1 MYTTLGERF
10 KASLSCYLPIY
21 VVGSEEI
28 LRALPVHLLRRR
40 RNAYALSTPLLF
52 YPTAE
57 PRDRYGSFKPKA
69 PSPLQR
75 SAISVEQNVSD
86 SAGDRDD
93 LELSGTSHSLPC
105 KMKYDS
111 LTPRLPA
118 NQKQAHAFQRTC
130 RKVAYTFA
138 TGTPDYPEAVSSSR
152 GGFSHRQRNIEDDV
166 GLSVKAANEVSVL
179 RKALDR
185 RRERIRELR
194 NRLSRLELAE
204 CRSANIQRRALE
216 QNDRL
221 DKALERLRRLGGSS
235 LQCDKI
241 DASSD
246 IVTTGTRSSK
256 RDRDESPGLLLPLSH
271 HLSRHALAGCPN
283 YTVCENMTVILDR
296 KTLKNIARKTLGRG
310 ENDERPI
317 STIYIAHLK
326 HFLAAYPDEQ
336 DFTIDLDSG
345 YGSVYCR
352 VCQGRLPP
360 GDGDPEEDGK
370 DIFGAMSNFEWH
382 VKTTAHRSR
391 KAAASTSVEPPR
403 PVANVH
409 RQTNATPGPS
419 SAPSSCLFIDLTEDS
434 PEPIR
439 SGGPSRPRTP
449 DVDEDYL
456 LALKLDEELNGPR
469 IESNIPE
476 QPNGAPLFGHM
487 VVDEILGSSAVSRPN
502 NGHRDTSVH
511 TTALHEPEDVQD
523 EIPFEETYH
532 AHILGLLRS
541 SGDSPTSYKLYKE
554 DPSTIQIRCL
564 TCHFSVALP
573 ASGSVETA
581 FNDIMEC
588 FAAYGDHLKTP
599 HHTRK
604 RHEAAAQ
611 AAVQDLNSYPISQ
624 YSHSQSSSMLSD
636 SSTLGKRK
644 LPGSWNEADEAVTG
658 GYSPSSNSF
667 DHAQHAFVSAMQQA
681 LDHLPQESSSN
692 MDYHSNSQVPVVPN
706 NNHPGFPGLAERSI
720 AIRRFQELQAATM
733 DDYGSYRGRMNS
745 EDFNINYDD
754 GESSARIDYGGGDV
768 DKQFREFMNQA
779 LEEFKDVA
787 TVAES
792 QNKLNMRTENDLLNG
807 MVVRLLP
814 HQIIGVAWMV
824 DQEKNEDK
832 LGGILADAMG
842 LGKTIQMI
850 ATMVFNRPPSRTVEY
865 DFFERHL
872 DKGKAKEVQQE
883 RKTTLVLAPASLLQQ
898 WYEEFDDKVA
908 PGVFRVHIHHGKDK
922 LKTVKEIEEYDVI
935 IASHQSVVMD
945 FPKEKK
951 DLTKQDDDEEDSS
964 EQDTPVANRKTLGPL
979 ARVQWLR
986 VVIDEAQNI
995 RNKSTRT
1002 STCVAK
1008 LDSRY
1013 RWCLTGT
1020 PITNTLADIYAFMRF
1035 CRFAPWN
1042 DWKLFNEK
1050 IARVQKRNPNR
1061 AGQKAQAVLRP
1072 HLLRRTKDSKLD
1084 GRPIIRLGPKT
1095 IDMIELEFTPE
1106 ERLIYE
1112 GLESRQKKIVSRFVK
1127 EGTVMKNYSFIL
1139 VMILRLRQLC
1149 CHPRL
1154 ATTEA
1159 ESEEM
1164 DADKLKIEFAKAT
1177 KIMGAQ
1183 KVKEVTERFKSRIL
1197 HRMKAELG
1205 LAKPEDDECAVCME
1219 PIVENR
1225 RVTSCAHEF
1234 CSVCINEVVQNSR
1247 GRDVEDSAL
1256 CPLCRAK
1263 IDESHVFVGK
1273 IFEPSAEQLDELE
1286 KSLPKPASGSEP
1298 SSAKRLKVDGSVEDT
1313 VSGKDSIKPLNDKV
1327 EPSTKMQCM
1336 LEGILKWRAE
1346 CPGDKA
1352 IVYSQWTSML
1362 DLVEAYLKESGV
1374 QVLRYDGRM
1383 NRLARVDS
1391 VARFKKPNGPP
1402 IMLVSLK
1409 CGGVGLNLT
1418 VANRVI
1424 NLDLAWNYA
1433 TEAQAYDRVHRLGQQ
1448 KPVEVQRLIIRGTIE
1463 ERIIRLQAKKQGLS
1477 DAALGEGTGNKLQRL
1492 TARDIAQIVDGTFLE
1507 RLEFF

>member
-1 MYTTLGERF
+1 MYTTPGERF

-40 RNAYALSTPLLF
+40 RNAYVLSTPLLF

-69 PSPLQR
+69 PSPLRR
-75 SAISVEQNVSD
+75 SVVSVEQDVSKNV
-86 SAGDRDD
+86 GDPDD
-93 LELSGTSHSLPC
+93 LERSGSGHSLRR
-105 KMKYDS
+105 KMNYGS
-111 LTPRLPA
+111 LSPRLPA
-118 NQKQAHAFQRTC
+118 NQEQVHALQRRC
-130 RKVAYTFA
+130 RKTAYTFVA
-138 TGTPDYPEAVSSSR
+138 GTTYSSEAASGSR
-152 GGFSHRQRNIEDDV
+152 GELSPPQRNTEDDV
-166 GLSVKAANEVSVL
+166 VLPVKAANEVSIL
-179 RKALDR
+179 RMELDR

-204 CRSANIQRRALE
+204 CRSDNIQRRALE
-216 QNDRL
+216 QKDRL
-221 DKALERLRRLGGSS
+221 DKALKRW
-235 LQCDKI
+235 
-241 DASSD
+241 
-246 IVTTGTRSSK
+246 RSTPTPVVS
-256 RDRDESPGLLLPLSH
+256 
-271 HLSRHALAGCPN
+271 
-283 YTVCENMTVILDR
+283 TVCANMAVILDR
-296 KTLKNIARKTLGRG
+296 KALRNIARKTLGRG
-310 ENDERPI
+310 ETDERPI
-317 STIYIAHLK
+317 STIYTAHLK
-326 HFLAAYPDEQ
+326 HFLAAHPDEQ
-336 DFTIDLDSG
+336 DFTIDLDNG

-352 VCQGRLPP
+352 VCQCRLPP

-370 DIFGAMSNFEWH
+370 DIFGAMTNFECH
-382 VKTTAHRSR
+382 VKTPAHRSR
-391 KAAASTSVEPPR
+391 KAAASSSLESPGPI
-403 PVANVH
+403 ANAH
-409 RQTNATPGPS
+409 RQANAKPGPS
-419 SAPSSCLFIDLTEDS
+419 RTSSSCLFIDLTEDS

-439 SGGPSRPRTP
+439 SSGPSKPRTP
-449 DVDEDYL
+449 DIDEDYL
-456 LALKLDEELNGPR
+456 LALKLDEELNGSR
-469 IESNIPE
+469 VESNIPE
-476 QPNGAPLFGHM
+476 QPNDAPLFGHM
-487 VVDEILGSSAVSRPN
+487 VADEILGSSAVSRPN
-502 NGHRDTSVH
+502 NGHRDSSVR
-511 TTALHEPEDVQD
+511 TTALHEPGDVQD
-523 EIPFEETYH
+523 EIPFDETYH

-573 ASGSVETA
+573 ASGSIELA
-581 FNDIMEC
+581 FNDIMEG

-599 HHTRK
+599 HHIRK
-604 RHEAAAQ
+604 RHETAAQ
-611 AAVQDLNSYPISQ
+611 IAEQDSASYPISQ
-624 YSHSQSSSMLSD
+624 YSHSQPSPSMSSD
-636 SSTLGKRK
+636 NSTLGKRK
-644 LPGSWNEADEAVTG
+644 LPGSWDEDDEAVTG
-658 GYSPSSNSF
+658 GYLPSSNSSN
-667 DHAQHAFVSAMQQA
+667 HAQHAFISAKALEQA
-681 LDHLPQESSSN
+681 LKHLPQQSN
-692 MDYHSNSQVPVVPN
+692 SDMNYHSNLPVPIPTN
-706 NNHPGFPGLAERSI
+706 NNRPGFPDLEAERSI
-720 AIRRFQELQAATM
+720 AIRHFQELQVATM
-733 DDYGSYRGRMNS
+733 DGYGSYRGRMNS
-745 EDFNINYDD
+745 GDFNINYDD

-779 LEEFKDVA
+779 LEEFKDVT

-824 DQEKNEDK
+824 DQEKSEDK

-850 ATMVFNRPPSRTVEY
+850 ATMVFNRPPSRTVEFE
-865 DFFERHL
+865 FFERRRL

-898 WYEEFDDKVA
+898 WYEEFDDKVD
-908 PGVFRVHIHHGKDK
+908 PGVFRVHIHHGRDK

-935 IASHQSVVMD
+935 IASHQSVVID

-951 DLTKQDDDEEDSS
+951 DLTRQDGDDEDSS
-964 EQDTPVANRKTLGPL
+964 DQDTPVANRKTLGPL

-995 RNKSTRT
+995 RNKSTRI

-1072 HLLRRTKDSKLD
+1072 HLLRRTKESKLD

-1095 IDMIELEFTPE
+1095 IDMIELDFTPE

-1112 GLESRQKKIVSRFVK
+1112 GLETRQKKIVSRFVK

-1149 CHPRL
+1149 CHPKL

-1164 DADKLKIEFAKAT
+1164 DADKLKIELAKAT
-1177 KIMGAQ
+1177 KIMGPQ
-1183 KVKEVTERFKSRIL
+1183 KVTEVKERFKSRIL

-1205 LAKPEDDECAVCME
+1205 LAIPEDDECAVCME

-1234 CSVCINEVVQNSR
+1234 CSVCINEVLQNSR

-1263 IDESHVFVGK
+1263 IDESHVFVGQ

-1286 KSLPKPASGSEP
+1286 KSLPKPVSGSEP
-1298 SSAKRLKVDGSVEDT
+1298 SSAKKLKVDGSVEDS

-1327 EPSTKMQCM
+1327 EPSTKMLCM
-1336 LEGILKWRAE
+1336 LESILKWRAE
-1346 CPGDKA
+1346 FPGDKA

-1391 VARFKKPNGPP
+1391 VARFKKSNGPP

-1477 DAALGEGTGNKLQRL
+1477 DAALGEGTGNKLRRL
-1492 TARDIAQIVDGTFLE
+1492 TARDIAQLFDL
-1507 RLEFF
+1507 

>member
-1 MYTTLGERF
+1 MDTTPGGRF

-40 RNAYALSTPLLF
+40 RNTYVLSTPLLF

-69 PSPLQR
+69 PSPLRR
-75 SAISVEQNVSD
+75 SAVSVEQDVSG
-86 SAGDRDD
+86 STGDRD
-93 LELSGTSHSLPC
+93 ELGRSGASHSLPR

-111 LTPRLPA
+111 LTQRLPA
-118 NQKQAHAFQRTC
+118 YQKQARALQRRC
-130 RKVAYTFA
+130 RKTAYTFV
-138 TGTPDYPEAVSSSR
+138 THTPDSPEAASGSR
-152 GGFSHRQRNIEDDV
+152 GELSPPQRNTEDGV
-166 GLSVKAANEVSVL
+166 GLPVKAANEVSVL
-179 RKALDR
+179 RMELDR

-204 CRSANIQRRALE
+204 CRSANIERRASE
-216 QNDRL
+216 QKDRL
-221 DKALERLRRLGGSS
+221 DKALKR
-235 LQCDKI
+235 C
-241 DASSD
+241 
-246 IVTTGTRSSK
+246 RS
-256 RDRDESPGLLLPLSH
+256 REPPFIH
-271 HLSRHALAGCPN
+271 TIC
-283 YTVCENMTVILDR
+283 TNMAVILDR
-296 KTLKNIARKTLGRG
+296 KALRNIARKTLGRG
-310 ENDERPI
+310 ENDEQPV
-317 STIYIAHLK
+317 STIYTAHLK

-336 DFTIDLDSG
+336 DFIIDLDNG

-352 VCQGRLPP
+352 VCQRRLPP
-360 GDGDPEEDGK
+360 GDGEPEEDGK
-370 DIFGAMSNFEWH
+370 DIFGAMNNFEEH
-382 VKTTAHRSR
+382 VKTSAHRSR
-391 KAAASTSVEPPR
+391 KATASTSVEPPG
-403 PVANVH
+403 PVSKAL

-419 SAPSSCLFIDLTEDS
+419 RVPSSCLFIDLTEDS

-439 SGGPSRPRTP
+439 SGGSSKQRTP

-469 IESNIPE
+469 MESNRLE
-476 QPNGAPLFGHM
+476 RPNGAPLLEPM
-487 VVDEILGSSAVSRPN
+487 DVEKILGGGAMSRPN
-502 NGHRDTSVH
+502 NGRHGASVH
-511 TTALHEPEDVQD
+511 ATALHGREDVQD
-523 EIPFEETYH
+523 EIPFDETYH
-532 AHILGLLRS
+532 AHILGLLRT
-541 SGDSPTSYKLYKE
+541 SGDSLTSYKLYRE

-573 ASGSVETA
+573 ASGSFETA
-581 FNDIMEC
+581 FNDIMEG
-588 FAAYGDHLKTP
+588 FAAYEEHLKTS
-599 HHTRK
+599 HHIRK
-604 RHEAAAQ
+604 RHEAVVQ
-611 AAVQDLNSYPISQ
+611 ASGQDLNAYPISQ
-624 YSHSQSSSMLSD
+624 HSHSQSSTSMLSD

-644 LPGSWNEADEAVTG
+644 LPGSWNEADEAVSG
-658 GYSPSSNSF
+658 EYPPSSNSF
-667 DHAQHAFVSAMQQA
+667 NHAQHAFISANTLQQA
-681 LDHLPQESSSN
+681 LDHLPQQSNPN
-692 MDYHSNSQVPVVPN
+692 MDFHSNLPVPVVS
-706 NNHPGFPGLAERSI
+706 NNHHLGFPGLEAERSI
-720 AIRRFQELQAATM
+720 AIRRFQELQAAAM
-733 DDYGSYRGRMNS
+733 DGYGSYRGRMNS

-754 GESSARIDYGGGDV
+754 GESSARIDCGGGDV

-792 QNKLNMRTENDLLNG
+792 QNKLKMRTENDLLNG

-850 ATMVFNRPPSRTVEY
+850 ATMVFDRPPPRTVEY
-865 DFFERHL
+865 DFFERRHL

-951 DLTKQDDDEEDSS
+951 DLTRQDDDDGDSS

-995 RNKSTRT
+995 RNKSTRV

-1095 IDMIELEFTPE
+1095 IDLIELEFTRE

-1112 GLESRQKKIVSRFVK
+1112 GLESRQKKVVSRFVK

-1149 CHPRL
+1149 CHPKL

-1164 DADKLKIEFAKAT
+1164 DADRLKIELAKAT

-1183 KVKEVTERFKSRIL
+1183 KVEEVKERFKLRIL
-1197 HRMKAELG
+1197 HCMKAELG

-1234 CSVCINEVVQNSR
+1234 CSVCINEVLQNSR

-1298 SSAKRLKVDGSVEDT
+1298 SAKKLKVDGSVEDI
-1313 VSGKDSIKPLNDKV
+1313 VSGRDMIKPLNDKV

-1336 LEGILKWRAE
+1336 LQSILKWRAE

-1448 KPVEVQRLIIRGTIE
+1448 KPVEVQRLIVRGTIE

-1477 DAALGEGTGNKLQRL
+1477 DAALGEGTGNKLRRL
-1492 TARDIAQIVDGTFLE
+1492 TARDIAQDLLMRSSAQLFDL
-1507 RLEFF
+1507 